1 MVVCTILSAPMMFV
15 SAQLLT
21 ITSIN
26 PKDYIYYLDNF
37 LLDISVLA
45 LLATIFTTFVFLVSK
60 NWRNMPHCQTLAL
73 IGSQGWVRRL
83 QILILPNFTFNE
95 ITLLAFQYDLLIFLF
110 LPRIACVGAVLWSLL
125 NCTHGWKLYLQFSV
139 FTFGVYASRV
149 YAATL
154 ALSLVC
160 AVKYSSSY
168 VEKLKP
174 FFLVS
179 GIIIPLF
186 LVGVQLLTVQ
196 VRSLYDNDNELV
208 YDKISIFISTLNSF

>member
-1 MVVCTILSAPMMFV
+1 MKIYSILFCSAMVVCTILSAPMMFV

-83 QILILPNFTFNE
+83 QILIFPNFTFNTTYIPIRFTYISFFFLE
-95 ITLLAFQYDLLIFLF
+95 LL
-110 LPRIACVGAVLWSLL
+110 VL
-125 NCTHGWKLYLQFSV
+125 V
-139 FTFGVYASRV
+139 
-149 YAATL
+149 
-154 ALSLVC
+154 
-160 AVKYSSSY
+160 
-168 VEKLKP
+168 P
-174 FFLVS
+174 FFGHFWIV
-179 GIIIPLF
+179 
-186 LVGVQLLTVQ
+186 LTDGSCIFNSQ
-196 VRSLYDNDNELV
+196 SLPLV
-208 YDKISIFISTLNSF
+208 YMHPEFMRLP